1 MTKIKCSCGKQAKTR
16 IYVDSELGN
25 FADKCD
31 DCAAEFKKEM
41 EESWD
46 DRNYRQGRSKEHYQN
61 NLRTMDLFFLLGS
74 ITVLIILII
83 QIIKTIF

>member
-31 DCAAEFKKEM
+31 DCATEFKKEM
-41 EESWD
+41 EESC
-46 DRNYRQGRSKEHYQN
+46 Q
-61 NLRTMDLFFLLGS
+61 
-74 ITVLIILII
+74 
-83 QIIKTIF
+83 